1 MKVLAMITD
10 MLKEKNAEE
19 KLLSYIRLTLLVSAL
34 CLLANVFNRTK
45 HWYVSTD
52 EGLSEDASKRD
63 FCSMALNQMIQKKLS
78 KKVITDG
85 LYELV
90 VADNYKNMLFDEED
104 KVSSV
109 FSADETCK
117 VLVKTKD
124 GIRSFDLSLEEGDE
138 AEFHYQIQKIRE
150 NELYEKENS

>member
-1 MKVLAMITD
+1 MKVLEMITD
-10 MLKEKNAEE
+10 MFKEKMVED
-19 KLLSYIRLTLLVSAL
+19 KLLKYIRITLIVSGL
-34 CLLANVFNRTK
+34 CLFANIFNRTK
-45 HWYVSTD
+45 HWYVSSV
-52 EGLSEDASKRD
+52 EGLSDEASKRD

-78 KKVITDG
+78 KKIITDG

-90 VADNYKNMLFDEED
+90 VTDNYKNMLFDEGD

-109 FSADETCK
+109 FSTDEACK

-138 AEFHYQIQKIRE
+138 AEFYYQIQKIRE
-150 NELYEKENS
+150 NELYEKET